1 MKSRNPVLLLVT
13 VAALAASAALAQS
26 TVYRWVDKDGKV
38 QFTDTP
44 PPASATGVTQKR
56 MGGGGEDVQLPFATQ
71 IAAQRH
77 PVTLYVSNDC
87 GELCSQGRALLA
99 KRGIP
104 YAEKNAQ
111 TNKADAEA
119 LQKLAGA
126 LSVPYLA
133 VGATGVL
140 GFDEAGWTAALD
152 RAGYARTRLPGQPAP
167 RPQSPEQPAPPSQ

>member
-111 TNKADAEA
+111 TNKA
-119 LQKLAGA
+119 
-126 LSVPYLA
+126 
-133 VGATGVL
+133 
-140 GFDEAGWTAALD
+140 
-152 RAGYARTRLPGQPAP
+152 
-167 RPQSPEQPAPPSQ
+167 